1 MLVSV
6 KAPLVFYCTSVG
18 NEPVRDWLQQQS
30 SEDRRAIGQDL
41 ARAQWR
47 WPVGMPLCRPLG
59 RGLWEVRTS
68 LPGGR
73 QARVLICHH
82 DGELWA
88 LHAFEKK
95 TRKTPKSALDLAA
108 KRLKSVVNPCVA

>member
-1 MLVSV
+1 
-6 KAPLVFYCTSVG
+6 
-18 NEPVRDWLQQQS
+18 VRDCLQQQS

-47 WPVGMPLCRPLG
+47 WPVG
-59 RGLWEVRTS
+59 S
-68 LPGGR
+68 
-73 QARVLICHH
+73 QARVIICHH

-95 TRKTPKSALDLAA
+95 TRNTPKGALDLAA
-108 KRLKSVVNPCVA
+108 KRLKSVINP